1 MNRKLLIGIGA
12 VLGLALVV
20 AIAASIASE
29 VPTNIEEAYGTVT
42 VDGNPLPVLVDPSS
56 DVAMGLTAPT
66 IIGTDPDGNPVT
78 IGPDGRSKVVLVVAH
93 WCPFCQAEVPD
104 LVSWLEQGGG
114 DPDVDLYAL
123 ATSTDPSRVN
133 FPPQEWLRDENW
145 PAPIILDDEAKSA
158 GLAYGVASF
167 PFWLIL
173 DGDNRVV
180 MRFTGR
186 LPNEL
191 LPTVWQVAKTGVASG
206 LGAPQGSS
214 PAG

>member
-1 MNRKLLIGIGA
+1 VNRRLLIGVA
-12 VLGLALVV
+12 VVLGLALVV
-20 AIAASIASE
+20 AIAASIAGE
-29 VPTNIEEAYGTVT
+29 VPTNIEDAYGEVT
-42 VDGNPLPVLVDPSS
+42 VDGNPLPVLVDPSG
-56 DVAMGLTAPT
+56 DVATGLVAPT
-66 IIGTDPDGNPVT
+66 VTGTDPEGNLVT
-78 IGPDGRSKVVLVVAH
+78 IGPDGRSKVVLVLAH

-104 LVSWLEQGGG
+104 LVDWLGTTGG
-114 DPDVDLYAL
+114 DPDVDLYAV
-123 ATSTDPSRVN
+123 ATSTDPTRAN
-133 FPPQEWLRDENW
+133 FPPQEWLKDENW

-158 GLAYGVASF
+158 GQAYGVASF

-191 LPTVWQVAKTGVASG
+191 LPTVWQVAKTGQATG
-206 LGAPQGSS
+206 LGGPQGSS